1 MMIAPNEEA
10 AVPCEHARE
19 GMVKTPKEE
28 QAMDEDQPPPP
39 EAAPSTEPPA
49 IVRVKVV
56 KALTGCEVHSRDYR
70 ATARI
75 STVVRHVR
83 KKINCAKGTLVSLLH
98 NDIVVDIKLQLH
110 CMSDHDS
117 TVALKYIVMDKQE
130 PDTDDDTPAL
140 GSSSSS
146 DDVGVGRRVASSP
159 SPSDSGEYN
168 FDNPLQVLQ
177 AKYNFAA
184 SSSRSSRNPIVTC
197 ALCGQTGNYQCCGR
211 CKAAHYCSK
220 THQKIHWKIHHRY
233 CCMPICACCKAAG
246 AYKMCA
252 GCLSTYYCS
261 AECQRK
267 HWKREHRKHCPR
279 TTMT

>member
-1 MMIAPNEEA
+1 
-10 AVPCEHARE
+10 
-19 GMVKTPKEE
+19 
-28 QAMDEDQPPPP
+28 MDEDQPPPP

-56 KALTGCEVHSRDYR
+56 QALTGCEVHSRPYS

-75 STVVRHVR
+75 STVVRHVQE
-83 KKINCAKGTLVSLLH
+83 KINCAKSTLVSLLH
-98 NDIVVDIKLQLH
+98 NDNVVDIKLQLH
-110 CMSDHDS
+110 CISDHHS

-130 PDTDDDTPAL
+130 SDTDDDPPGL
-140 GSSSSS
+140 MDSSSS

-168 FDNPLQVLQ
+168 FDYRPP
-177 AKYNFAA
+177 FGA
-184 SSSRSSRNPIVTC
+184 SSSRSSRASIVTC

-211 CKAAHYCSK
+211 CRAKHYCCK
-220 THQKIHWKIHHRY
+220 DHQKIHWKIHNRY
-233 CCMPICACCKAAG
+233 CCMPICAFCKADG

-267 HWKREHRKHCPR
+267 HWKREHKKHCRRMP
-279 TTMT
+279 